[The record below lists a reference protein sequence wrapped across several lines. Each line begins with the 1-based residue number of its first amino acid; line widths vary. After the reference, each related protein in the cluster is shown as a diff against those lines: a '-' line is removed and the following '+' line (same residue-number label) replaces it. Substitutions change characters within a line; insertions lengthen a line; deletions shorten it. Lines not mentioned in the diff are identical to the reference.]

1 MARNI
6 THIVLHCTATVEG
19 RHHTIADVA
28 RWHQQRGWRSVGYH
42 YLVQLDGTVEAGRP
56 EHIAGAH
63 VAGHNSTT
71 IGVAYVG
78 GLGRDTKP
86 KDTRTPKQK
95 AALLKLLRELR
106 GRYPKSV
113 IVGHRD
119 FSKDLNRDGVI
130 SPNEWMKACPSF
142 DAKGEYKTL

>member
-1 MARNI
+1 
-6 THIVLHCTATVEG
+6 
-19 RHHTIADVA
+19 
-28 RWHQQRGWRSVGYH
+28 
-42 YLVQLDGTVEAGRP
+42 
-56 EHIAGAH
+56 
-63 VAGHNSTT
+63 
-71 IGVAYVG
+71 VG